1 MENLKDRIEQGL
13 EGRYKG
19 LKNGFNTINNYIFN
33 CQRACYTLIGGQSG
47 VYKTTLLDYMLANI
61 IEDAIGTNT
70 QLDLFYDSFEI
81 DKLTKQCN
89 WLSRAVYNK
98 YKVIIPPK
106 KIKGLGDNRLT
117 IEEKQI
123 VDDCREDVE
132 ELFDKIHFNWH
143 PLNPTGIYK
152 KLFAHYASTGK
163 LLKETYKDENDVPK
177 ERLIGYKPNNPDAYV
192 IHAIDH
198 LYLAK
203 KENSYSTKDNID
215 KISEYNILLRNTF
228 GLTSY
233 YLQQF
238 NQGISS
244 VDRQKFKGA
253 DLSPSQGDFRDSTS
267 PYADADV
274 VIGLMNPYKLDMETS
289 LGYNVVKLQNKMVMF
304 KIIKN
309 RLDDDNIAKGLYVK
323 PEAGLFFELPDPES
337 IDIEKYYDNKI

>member
-1 MENLKDRIEQGL
+1 MNSLEERIQQGI
-13 EGRYKG
+13 EGKFKG
-19 LKNGFNTINNYIFN
+19 LKNGFKDINNYIFN
-33 CQRACYTLIGGQSG
+33 AQRACYTLIGGQSG
-47 VYKTTLLDYMLANI
+47 VYKTSILDYMLANI
-61 IEDAIGTNT
+61 IEDAIGTNVP
-70 QLDLFYDSFEI
+70 LDLFYDSFEI

-98 YKVIIPPK
+98 YSIIIPPK

-117 IEEKQI
+117 IEEKKI
-123 VDDCREDVE
+123 VDDCRPDVE
-132 ELFDKIHFNWH
+132 QLFDKIHFNWH

-152 KLFAHYASTGK
+152 KLFNHYKSTGTILTEEYTDDLGNK
-163 LLKETYKDENDVPK
+163 QR
-177 ERLIGYKPNNPDAYV
+177 RLSGYKPNNPDAYT

-274 VIGLMNPYKLDMETS
+274 VIGLMNPYKLDMESS
-289 LGYNVVKLQNKMVMF
+289 LGYNVTKLQNKMVMF

-309 RLDDDNIAKGLYVK
+309 RLDDDNVAKGLYVK
-323 PEAGLFFELPDPES
+323 PEAGLFFELPDPDSLE
-337 IDIEKYYDNKI
+337 IEKYYNHKI